1 MFYELLIQALQLIIF
16 IVLIAVAIFSL
27 VLIAWTRTKTRKL
40 MLFVTALICAAAMF
54 LIVPRFPILRFVF
67 DLLNFLIGVISWID
81 VETAAFLAVAAI
93 LILSS
98 AMVLLSKEIVRSVV
112 YLAATF
118 AMVASLFVLL
128 SSEFIAIVQLLI
140 YGGAVT
146 VLILFAIMLTKREA
160 GSP

>member
-16 IVLIAVAIFSL
+16 IVLLAAAIFSL
-27 VLIAWTRTKTRKL
+27 VLSAWARTRARKV

-54 LIVPRFPILRFVF
+54 LIVPRFPILGFVA
-67 DLLNFLIGVISWID
+67 DLLNFLIGIISSID
-81 VETAAFLAVAAI
+81 IETVVFLVVAAI
-93 LILSS
+93 LVLSS
-98 AMVLLSKEIVRSVV
+98 SMVLLSKEIVRSVV

-146 VLILFAIMLTKREA
+146 VLILFAIMLTKREVNGA
-160 GSP
+160 